1 MNKKRKKEKRDRCN
15 VIVKFHKILPIIK
28 KKKPFTQQHVINI
41 FTFNF
46 RVSRIAKRKR
56 VKQSR
61 ASSVS
66 SRQQITKS
74 NPVSS
79 G

>member
-1 MNKKRKKEKRDRCN
+1 MQRYRKIPQNSSD
-15 VIVKFHKILPIIK
+15 LK
-28 KKKPFTQQHVINI
+28 KKNNTPFTQQHVINI